1 MLTFER
7 LYKMGH
13 EEVIFFSEPSC
24 GLKAIVAIHD
34 TTLGPALGG
43 TRMWPY
49 ASEEEAIEDVL
60 RLSKGMTY
68 KASVSGLNL
77 GGGKAVIIGDPK
89 KDKSEALFRA
99 YGRFIESLNGRYIT
113 AEDVNIS
120 VKDIDD
126 VYTETNYVCGIA
138 KASGGSGNPAPY
150 TALGVFRGM
159 EASATKV
166 WGSRESIKD
175 KVVGIQ
181 GVGSVGIELAKLV
194 TDAGG
199 KLIFTDI
206 SEDNITRMKA
216 KFPTAEYIA
225 PEDFYGANMDIYAPC
240 ALGATVNDET
250 IPQFK
255 CKIING
261 AANNQLSEDRHGQV
275 LKDKGILY
283 SPDYLINAGGL
294 MNVSIEFEGWNDYKS
309 RRMIDTIYDTTLDIF
324 KISEDQNIPVNE
336 AADVLAEKRLD
347 SMKKIQTTYLGR
359 GSDHR
364 FPGTKARHNK
374 L

>member
-1 MLTFER
+1 MLSFEK
-7 LYKMGH
+7 LYSMGH

-24 GLKAIVAIHD
+24 GLKAIIAIHD

-49 ASEEEAIEDVL
+49 NNEQEAIEDVL
-60 RLSKGMTY
+60 RLSRGMTY
-68 KASVSGLNL
+68 KAAVSGLNL

-120 VKDIDD
+120 VQDIDH

-150 TALGVFRGM
+150 TALGTFRGM
-159 EASATKV
+159 EAGATKI
-166 WGSRESIKD
+166 WGTRDLTD

-181 GVGSVGIELAKLV
+181 GVGSVGIELSKLI

-199 KLIFTDI
+199 KILFTDI
-206 SEDNITRMKA
+206 NEDNILRMKDQ
-216 KFPTAEYIA
+216 FPNAEFIDPNSIY
-225 PEDFYGANMDIYAPC
+225 DANMDIYAPC
-240 ALGATVNDET
+240 ALGATINDET
-250 IPQFK
+250 IGRLK
-255 CKIING
+255 CKLVNG
-261 AANNQLSEDRHGQV
+261 AANNQLKEDKHGQE
-275 LKDKGILY
+275 LKNRGILY

-294 MNVSIEFEGWNDYKS
+294 MNVSIEFEGWNDFKS
-309 RRMIDTIYDTTLDIF
+309 RRMIDTIYNTTMAIY
-324 KISEDQNIPVNE
+324 KISDEQNIPVSK
-336 AADVLAEKRLD
+336 AADVLAENRLD

-364 FPGTKARHNK
+364 FPGSKNRNNK